1 MTLVQQSGDLELMNI
16 LQGVPNQNIF
26 SSQNSFNVTVLIPQQ
41 ISVQQLTNPQELT
54 MVKNKTHPFCVPYS
68 RFSSIFVDIFY
79 VIQFI

>member
-26 SSQNSFNVTVLIPQQ
+26 TPQNSFNVTVLIPQQ

-54 MVKNKTHPFCVPYS
+54 MVKNKIHPFCVLYS
-68 RFSSIFVDIFY
+68 WFSSIFVDIFY
-79 VIQFI
+79 VIQFT